1 MAKNVQLTIDIKGN
15 DTVSQ
20 ASEKTKKL
28 RDDIQKLKETLA
40 SGGLGEKEY
49 EKATE
54 KLQKYEDR
62 LNKFTNKT
70 TSLQSELR
78 KLTNEIASGK
88 LSGKD
93 LILATERAGALK
105 DQIADAKQEV
115 NNLSSDTR
123 KLDAFL
129 QLGQGIAGGFAA
141 AQGAMAL
148 FGSENEDLQK
158 SLVKIQ
164 SSVAVLNGVQ
174 AVANSLNKSSALMTE
189 LQTVKL
195 KVLTFVETQ
204 RAAAVEAGG
213 NAMQR
218 AAVKARFFGIA
229 LGALG
234 IGALIAGV
242 IYLITNFDKLT
253 AAFDRTT
260 MSQKAL
266 KETQEA
272 YSNGAKDA
280 QVEVNKMASTFNLA
294 KKGLVDK
301 QKALI
306 EYNEKFGKTLGIAKD
321 YNEAEKLF
329 AEKSAAYVKAM
340 ALRAQANALY
350 EKSAESTVKQIDA
363 LNEDNISNTDK
374 LLLGIK
380 TSIFG
385 VRNTI
390 DDITK
395 AQAKGTDE
403 IVNQEKKKQIAY
415 QNTADSLMQMS
426 LELENQNKIDL
437 SGVENKQEKKVTKTP
452 EELEKDKQEAL
463 KRAKEAIKQQIKNFD
478 EENEA
483 IKKDKQ
489 TKLEIEEEYQDALLE
504 KQIKADNE
512 RRDQIKKDEEERL
525 ALIEEYKAMEA
536 QTEIDLQDAK
546 IQAVQTGAQILGQ
559 LAGQNK
565 ALAISALAIEKGAAI
580 AGVIINASRELS
592 ANALTASLNPLNS
605 VTGGAAGAAQL
616 LKLNALTKI
625 RAGIN
630 IASIGAA
637 GISGAKNIASSG
649 GGGGSV
655 QPPNIRGSQ
664 TSNEQPTPQPTK
676 VFVTE
681 VDIRSSLRK
690 VDGIYTQSTI
700 I

>member
-1 MAKNVQLTIDIKGN
+1 MAKNVQLTVDIKGG
-15 DTVSQ
+15 DSVGK
-20 ASEKTKKL
+20 AAEKTKTLKQEL
-28 RDDIQKLKETLA
+28 RELKQELA
-40 SGGLGEKEY
+40 SGNLTGKAFDEAAKKAGE
-49 EKATE
+49 
-54 KLQKYEDR
+54 LQD
-62 LNKFTNKT
+62 
-70 TSLQSELR
+70 S
-78 KLTNEIASGK
+78 IADVNQRVKNLASDTGK
-88 LSGKD
+88 LDGFID
-93 LILATERAGALK
+93 IAT
-105 DQIADAKQEV
+105 
-115 NNLSSDTR
+115 
-123 KLDAFL
+123 
-129 QLGQGIAGGFAA
+129 GITGGFAA

-148 FGSENEDLQK
+148 FGSENEDVQK
-158 SLVKIQ
+158 QLVKIQ
-164 SSVAVLNGVQ
+164 GAVALLNGVQ
-174 AVANSLNKSSALMTE
+174 QVANTLNKDSAAMTQ
-189 LQTVKL
+189 LQSIRL
-195 KVLTFVETQ
+195 KVLTFVEKE

-437 SGVENKQEKKVTKTP
+437 SGVENKQEKKKTKTP

-512 RRDQIKKDEEERL
+512 RREQIKKDEEERL
-525 ALIEEYKAMEA
+525 ALIEKYKAMEA

-664 TSNEQPTPQPTK
+664 TTNEPTPQPATK

-681 VDIRSSLRK
+681 TDIRSVTRK
-690 VDGIYTQSTI
+690 VDGIFTQATI
-700 I
+700 Q